1 MLPYTIKANRCGNE
15 MINRHRAP
23 ASRLQRFLA
32 GVPNTR
38 AAAFRQ
44 SATEVGVEGLI
55 TIATS
60 TTTATFMADFCFNG
74 LTDLTPTD
82 RAVTLAANR
91 GLGWMLDTSQA
102 KEFALAHWLTV
113 GASSGR
119 LFVRMFDGAGNVRAD
134 IDGDVMASITT
145 MQWNGPAK

>member
-1 MLPYTIKANRCGNE
+1 

-23 ASRLQRFLA
+23 ASRFQRFLA

-44 SATEVGVEGLI
+44 SATEVGVETLI
-55 TIATS
+55 TIAIS

-74 LTDLTPTD
+74 QTDVTPTD

-91 GLGWMLDTSQA
+91 GLGWMLDTSQE
-102 KEFALAHWLTV
+102 KEFALAGERRV
-113 GASSGR
+113 KRA
-119 LFVRMFDGAGNVRAD
+119 VVRA
-134 IDGDVMASITT
+134 GVR
-145 MQWNGPAK
+145 WGGECVGGHRW